1 MGMCKAPSHAGAIDS
16 PGGDGKQ
23 ADILHRIGRVMV
35 LVSVE
40 ECRQAALGVL
50 AGAGVPPEHARVAD
64 GVWDSLRRLRDQAAR

>member
-1 MGMCKAPSHAGAIDS
+1 
-16 PGGDGKQ
+16 
-23 ADILHRIGRVMV
+23 MV